1 MPDRPYQ
8 HLADPGPDVPVRILT
23 DDGWT
28 PVPPAAPTAT
38 VKLPGSFAD
47 WLTATLDDLGPSPS
61 LDDVRAALH
70 RARRTERQRGYFLT
84 LDATAPV
91 MEMLTSLAT
100 DCIRHGRKATGH
112 NTREAAIR
120 ARLRLITARAAL
132 HAQESDR

>member
-1 MPDRPYQ
+1 
-8 HLADPGPDVPVRILT
+8 VS
-23 DDGWT
+23 T
-28 PVPPAAPTAT
+28 PTAPTAT

-47 WLTATLDDLGPSPS
+47 WLSATLAGLGPSPS

-70 RARRTERQRGYFLT
+70 RARRTERRIGYFLT

-91 MEMLTSLAT
+91 METLTALAV
-100 DCIRHGRKATGH
+100 DCVNLGRKATGH

-132 HAQESDR
+132 HAQEQQ